1 MDQEQKGWNDPI
13 VSDEEFLGS
22 EEEEDADEEAKEEL
36 GNDDGDEGQ

>member
-1 MDQEQKGWNDPI
+1 
-13 VSDEEFLGS
+13 LGS